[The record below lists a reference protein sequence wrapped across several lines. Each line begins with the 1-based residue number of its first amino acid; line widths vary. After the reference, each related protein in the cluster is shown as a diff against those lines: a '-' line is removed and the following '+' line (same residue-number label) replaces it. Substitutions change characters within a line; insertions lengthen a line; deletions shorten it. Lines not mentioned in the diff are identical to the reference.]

1 MRWLNPAA
9 LVGLLALAVPILAHL
24 FGRRIAR
31 RQRFPSLRLLPDARS
46 TPATRSKPSDIV
58 LLVLRC
64 AVIAAAALALAQP
77 LWLNARRTRA
87 ANTPVR
93 AIVVDTSLSMRRL
106 TSDRAVE
113 TAMEQARVL
122 AQQMLD
128 SSREALVIETDRAGT
143 SIAGASSW
151 LSARSG
157 LREIVIVSDFQ
168 EGAVQDGNLAAV
180 LPGIGVRPLRVPVTS
195 AEPAPPGPAS
205 GLRVV
210 ARPLETEAT
219 WDVTTA
225 ESMAFPVT
233 ILPAPTD
240 DDAVRATIAA
250 VRRLHPTG
258 RTSHNVT
265 VLFPGAAAATA
276 VGDEGSRLTAPWQG
290 DLLLALR
297 RDQLLADAAT
307 HATATPCAVT
317 GTPVLH
323 NERGEPLAMI
333 VAAVPGVPGEAVI
346 ASCVAA
352 GSIAAVALV
361 SAAVSALSA
370 SSFGE
375 LEPSVVPDER
385 LRRWERPP
393 TSVAP
398 RGTDETSPD
407 GRWFWV
413 VALLLLLVEEWVR
426 RRAPRKSIDAG
437 LPVRHERVA

>member
-9 LVGLLALAVPILAHL
+9 LVGLLALAVPVLVHL

-31 RQRFPSLRLLPDARS
+31 RQRFPSLRLLRDARA
-46 TPATRSKPSDIV
+46 TPATRSQPSDI
-58 LLVLRC
+58 LLLLLRC

-77 LWLNARRTRA
+77 LWLNAIRTRA

-93 AIVVDTSLSMRRL
+93 AIMVDTSLSMRRL
-106 TSDRAVE
+106 TSEGGAE
-113 TAMEQARVL
+113 TALERARAL

-128 SSREALVIETDRAGT
+128 SSREGLVIETDRPGA

-151 LSARSG
+151 LAVRSG

-168 EGAVQDGNLAAV
+168 EGAVQDGNLFAV
-180 LPGIGVRPLRVPVTS
+180 PPGVGVRPLRVAATS
-195 AEPAPPGPAS
+195 SGPAPPGPPS
-205 GLRVV
+205 GLRV
-210 ARPLETEAT
+210 AAWPLETEAT
-219 WDVTTA
+219 WDVTSRDSLT
-225 ESMAFPVT
+225 FPLT

-240 DDAVRATIAA
+240 DEAVLATIAA
-250 VRRLHPTG
+250 ARRLRPAG

-265 VLFPGAAAATA
+265 VLFPGSASATA
-276 VGDEGSRLTAPWQG
+276 AGVQERTLAAPWQG

-297 RDQLLADAAT
+297 RNRLLRDVAAR
-307 HATATPCAVT
+307 ATATSCAVT
-317 GTPVLH
+317 GTPILH
-323 NERGEPLAMI
+323 NDRREPLAMMA
-333 VAAVPGVPGEAVI
+333 AAVPGVPGEAVI

-361 SAAVSALSA
+361 SAVVSALST
-370 SSFGE
+370 SSFAE
-375 LEPSVVPDER
+375 LEPSFVPDEH

-393 TSVAP
+393 TSVVP

-413 VALLLLLVEEWVR
+413 VALLLLLAEEWVR
-426 RRAPRKSIDAG
+426 RRSPRRSVDAS
-437 LPVRHERVA
+437 LPTRDERVA